1 MENKK
6 ELTIS
11 YDVVHD
17 VLGHQEN
24 KNVPVQKAAENIFKM
39 IREKAMECSINGV
52 FVSVET
58 VKELENKLTIA
69 AQENKRV
76 SIHDEVTGG

>member
-1 MENKK
+1 MTNNDI
-6 ELTIS
+6 TIN

-24 KNVPVQKAAENIFKM
+24 TNVPVTKAAENIFKL

-58 VKELENKLTIA
+58 VKDLEDKLTVA
-69 AQENKRV
+69 AKENKRV